1 MTRNHWIVVIAL
13 GAVAIAG
20 VLVIGLRAAS
30 ETAGSADATAADPV
44 VASLDPFPAPAV
56 AGSTIT
62 GTEASLADYAGQP
75 VVLNFWA
82 SWCDP
87 CRREIPALKA
97 FAQKHP
103 DIAVLGVNYQDDR
116 GSANDFALEQDIP
129 WPSVE
134 DDGPIAADYRVPGL
148 PATFFIDAN
157 GQVVDRILGEATEQM
172 LDQRVSLLRSGAR

>member
-1 MTRNHWIVVIAL
+1 MTRNHWIVVVAL

-30 ETAGSADATAADPV
+30 QTTEPTAATAADPV
-44 VASLDPFPAPAV
+44 VASLDPYPAPGV

-62 GTEASLADYAGQP
+62 GTEASLADFAGQP

-82 SWCDP
+82 SWCEP

-97 FAQKHP
+97 FAQRHP
-103 DIAVLGVNYQDDR
+103 DIAVVGVNFQDDR
-116 GSANDFALEQDIP
+116 DAANDFALEQDMP
-129 WPSVE
+129 WPSIE

-148 PATFFIDAN
+148 PATFFINAE

-172 LDQRVSLLRSGAR
+172 LDQRVDLLRSGSR

>member
-1 MTRNHWIVVIAL
+1 MTRNHWIVVVAL

-30 ETAGSADATAADPV
+30 QTAEPTAATAADPV
-44 VASLDPFPAPAV
+44 VASLDPYPAPGV

-62 GTEASLADYAGQP
+62 GTEASLADFAGQP

-82 SWCDP
+82 SWCEP

-97 FAQKHP
+97 FAQRHP
-103 DIAVLGVNYQDDR
+103 DIAVVGVNFQDDR
-116 GSANDFALEQDIP
+116 DAANDFALEQDIP
-129 WPSVE
+129 WPSIE
-134 DDGPIAADYRVPGL
+134 DDGPIAADYRVAGL
-148 PATFFIDAN
+148 PATFFINAD

-172 LDQRVSLLRSGAR
+172 LDQRVDLLRSGSR